1 MLIQILV
8 MNMQVQCILR
18 AVIMWDAMQEL
29 VIWAY
34 FRRRKK
40 QELKNI
46 VLEQQTDNLISHDK
60 IVASVVKPIDE
71 AIVALLRDGLENGKF
86 DTSISSLGL
95 KEGGV
100 KLLFTDNQEL
110 LSMVGD
116 ENMAI
121 IDDLKEKIVSGEL
134 IVPATE
140 EEWNSFDY
148 TY

>member
-1 MLIQILV
+1 MG
-8 MNMQVQCILR
+8 
-18 AVIMWDAMQEL
+18 
-29 VIWAY
+29 Y
-34 FRRRKK
+34 
-40 QELKNI
+40 
-46 VLEQQTDNLISHDK
+46 
-60 IVASVVKPIDE
+60 
-71 AIVALLRDGLENGKF
+71 LENGKF